1 MKWHTLLYFGE
12 SAAKQRVKIVHD
24 LEHKKVNFGVFVII
38 LSVNGKDLFD
48 IIPGYMLQ
56 KDIYRDAPIIGV
68 AVTKEEAYEVC
79 EKMILD
85 VYARTG
91 GYDVRSYFQ

>member
-12 SAAKQRVKIVHD
+12 NAAPKRLKIVHD
-24 LEHKKVNFGVFVII
+24 LENNKISFGVFVII

-48 IIPGYMLQ
+48 IIPGYMMQ
-56 KDIYRDAPIIGV
+56 KEIYRDAPILGV
-68 AVTKEEAYEVC
+68 AVTKEEAFELC

-85 VYARTG
+85 VYDRTG
-91 GYDVRSYFQ
+91 SYDVRSYFQ

>member
-12 SAAKQRVKIVHD
+12 SAAKKRQKIVRE
-24 LEHKKVNFGVFVII
+24 LEQKKYSFGVFVII
-38 LSVNGKDLFD
+38 LSTNGKDLFD
-48 IIPGYMLQ
+48 IIPSYLLQ
-56 KDIYRDAPIIGV
+56 KENYQDMPILGV

-85 VYARTG
+85 VYDRTG
-91 GYDVRSYFQ
+91 DYDVRSYFQ